1 MGDKDVVA
9 VASAVVAQLP
19 PIEPAERVRL
29 KVLERLKDGTSTGK
43 LLRYLH
49 GQSKIAPHV
58 RALVDV
64 CALVEQG
71 LEIFQNLADE
81 GGELRA
87 SPVCDV
93 DGVFDLV
100 VSIAKVHKD
109 GHVFLLKARE
119 VIAKILEGDAVC

>member
-1 MGDKDVVA
+1 MGEQDVVA
-9 VASAVVAQLP
+9 VASAVVVQLP

-49 GQSKIAPHV
+49 GQSKINPNV

-64 CALVEQG
+64 CTLVEQG
-71 LEIFQNLADE
+71 LEIFKKLADE

-100 VSIAKVHKD
+100 VSLAKVTKD
-109 GHVFLLKARE
+109 GNVFTTKARE